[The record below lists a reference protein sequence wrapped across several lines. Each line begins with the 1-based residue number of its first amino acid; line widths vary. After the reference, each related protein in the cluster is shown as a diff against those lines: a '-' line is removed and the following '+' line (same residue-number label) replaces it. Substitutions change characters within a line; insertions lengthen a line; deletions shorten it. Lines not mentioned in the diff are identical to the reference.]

1 MDKLDFYAESERNA
15 LQLEYIFLKV
25 TFVLLGI
32 CLVLYLAA
40 FIKLLILYFKIQQ
53 ANSPS
58 YEVLLFLQTF
68 FILAYKVFVVVLYN
82 FYPPATKTMFI
93 VANIVGMLEQGYHP
107 YLYLVFNRYQ
117 FQMYNHYCF
126 IKRTG
131 PVLNLN
137 AIFDQESIETIDHTF
152 LLFT

>member
-1 MDKLDFYAESERNA
+1 MGVIMDKLDFYAESERNA

-32 CLVLYLAA
+32 CFVLYLSA

-68 FILAYKVFVVVLYN
+68 FILAYKAFVVVLYN

-117 FQMYNHYCF
+117 FQMYNHYFF

-131 PVLNLN
+131 PVLK
-137 AIFDQESIETIDHTF
+137 FERDF
-152 LLFT
+152 